1 MADVTSGGR
10 RERKKHQTSVA
21 LAEAA
26 LRLFAERGFA
36 ETTVEE
42 IADAADMSS
51 RTFFRHFPS
60 KEAVVF
66 ADDAE
71 RRELW
76 VNALRSRPVSEAIL
90 QSIREASLVLAD
102 DYAPDEEFL
111 RFDLAR
117 RHRTVGAQWFQNG
130 VMWEG
135 VAAEEIANRLELP
148 SKFDVTART
157 LAAAAMGAW
166 RVAQGNWAYDQ
177 GRRSLREHV
186 ERSFAVLA
194 HLDSLTP
201 PAPPE
206 LVPRH
211 VVDVRAPQQNPIEEA
226 R

>member
-71 RRELW
+71 RWE
-76 VNALRSRPVSEAIL
+76 IG
-90 QSIREASLVLAD
+90 
-102 DYAPDEEFL
+102 APE
-111 RFDLAR
+111 RRAR
-117 RHRTVGAQWFQNG
+117 GG
-130 VMWEG
+130 
-135 VAAEEIANRLELP
+135 
-148 SKFDVTART
+148 
-157 LAAAAMGAW
+157 
-166 RVAQGNWAYDQ
+166 
-177 GRRSLREHV
+177 
-186 ERSFAVLA
+186 
-194 HLDSLTP
+194 
-201 PAPPE
+201 
-206 LVPRH
+206 
-211 VVDVRAPQQNPIEEA
+211 
-226 R
+226 